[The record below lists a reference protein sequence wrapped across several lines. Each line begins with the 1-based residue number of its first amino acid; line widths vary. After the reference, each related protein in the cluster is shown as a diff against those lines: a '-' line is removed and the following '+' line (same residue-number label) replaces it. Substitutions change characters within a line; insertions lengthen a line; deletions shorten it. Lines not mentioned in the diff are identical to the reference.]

1 MNTVVL
7 IGRLTGE
14 PELKETK
21 EQKERSIIQIAVPR
35 SFKNADGI
43 YETDFFR
50 CILWNGI
57 AKRVKEYCKKGDMA
71 CIKGRLQVREY
82 QDEKEDRRFITEV
95 VAENISFLS
104 SVKPKDKS

>member
-43 YETDFFR
+43 
-50 CILWNGI
+50 
-57 AKRVKEYCKKGDMA
+57 
-71 CIKGRLQVREY
+71 
-82 QDEKEDRRFITEV
+82 
-95 VAENISFLS
+95 
-104 SVKPKDKS
+104 

>member
-57 AKRVKEYCKKGDMA
+57 ANRVKEYCKKDLNLKYTPYDDLVCFAEEALGDLVN
-71 CIKGRLQVREY
+71 CEY
-82 QDEKEDRRFITEV
+82 FFDFRDLE
-95 VAENISFLS
+95 
-104 SVKPKDKS
+104 